1 MQRLL
6 IANRGEIACRIIRS
20 ARAMGLHTI
29 AMHTEIDRSAPHVY
43 DADEAVLVD
52 SYLDID
58 AVIAV
63 AKETQADAI
72 HPGYGFL
79 SERSAFAEAVE
90 DGGLTLVGPSARV
103 MEQMGRKDAARAIAE
118 EAGVAVVPSYDVEAD
133 ASSFDFPVLVK
144 AAAGGGGKGM
154 RIVRSADEYADAV
167 AAARREA
174 QSAFGDDTMIV
185 EKYVESGRH
194 VEVQVLAD
202 SHGNVVHLFERD
214 CSTQRRHQKVLEEA
228 PAPTIT
234 DEQRDEVTSAA
245 VALAKQVG
253 YENAGTVE
261 FLLDNA
267 DGRAYFLEMN
277 TRLQV
282 EHPVTEMVVSNK
294 GDSVDLVELQL
305 RVASGEELPFSQDD
319 LHLDGHAI
327 EARVYA
333 EDSFGGFLPQA
344 GTATIV
350 RWPERA
356 RVDAALESGQVVS
369 TSYDPML
376 GKVIV
381 HGPNRESARRALVA
395 ALDDTAVLGFT
406 TNVGFL
412 RVLAASDEFRDAT
425 IDTAW
430 LDRQPFER
438 GQLPTPDPDLA
449 RTIAA
454 WVPAMLAADHGD
466 QGPFRADGFRLS
478 ASPAPTRV
486 ELDRVV
492 LVDRARGLVDD
503 VPVTQFSAE
512 QHVVRLEVAGRRV
525 QAVVNA
531 TAHSVE
537 VVVHGQRFVFERPDV
552 VRDPRTGGRP
562 GQPHRPDARH
572 PARGRRRRGGCC
584 RGGPAARR
592 TGGDEDGGDTQGTLT
607 GTVTTVG
614 AETGEPGGPGPGA
627 VRGEEETMRRS
638 ALSAQP
644 EPRSPSTRSAR
655 ATACRTRRASSPSR
669 RRRTSSTGC
678 SRPACRSSRPPASCT
693 RSGSP
698 SWPTPAS

>member
-6 IANRGEIACRIIRS
+6 VANRGEIACRIIRS

-29 AMHTEIDRSAPHVY
+29 ALHSEIDRSAPHVY
-43 DADEAVLVD
+43 DADEAVLIG
-52 SYLDID
+52 SYLDIE
-58 AVIAV
+58 AVIGL
-63 AKETQADAI
+63 AKATGADAI

-79 SERSAFAEAVE
+79 SERSAFAQAVE
-90 DGGLTLVGPSARV
+90 DAGLTLVGPSARV
-103 MEQMGRKDAARAIAE
+103 MEQMGRKDAAREIAV
-118 EAGVAVVPSYDVEAD
+118 EAGVAVIPSYDVEAD
-133 ASSFDFPVLVK
+133 ASTFDLPVLVK

-154 RIVRSADEYADAV
+154 RIVRAAGEYPAAL

-174 QSAFGDDTMIV
+174 QTAFGDDTMLV

-194 VEVQVLAD
+194 IEVQVLAD

-234 DEQRDEVTSAA
+234 ATQRDEVTSAA
-245 VALAKQVG
+245 VALSRQVG

-267 DGRAYFLEMN
+267 TGRTYFLEMN

-282 EHPVTEMVVSNK
+282 EHPVTEMAVAIK
-294 GDSVDLVELQL
+294 GARVDLVELQL
-305 RVASGEELPFSQDD
+305 RVASGEELPFAQDD
-319 LHLDGHAI
+319 VRLDGHAI
-327 EARVYA
+327 EARIYA

-344 GTATIV
+344 GTAAIV

-369 TSYDPML
+369 TAYDPML

-395 ALDDTAVLGFT
+395 ALDETAVLGFT

-412 RVLAASDEFRDAT
+412 RVLAASEEFRDAT

-430 LDRQPFER
+430 LDHAE
-438 GQLPTPDPDLA
+438 LPAPDPDLA

-454 WVPAMLAADHGD
+454 WVPAMLAAEYGD
-466 QGPFRADGFRLS
+466 RGPFRADGFRLS
-478 ASPAPTRV
+478 AAPAPTRV

-492 LVDRARGLVDD
+492 HVDRARGLVDD

-537 VVVHGQRFVFERPDV
+537 VVVHGQRFVFERPDPFAGAAAV
-552 VRDPRTGGRP
+552 AGEGSLTAPMP
-562 GQPHRPDARH
+562 GTVLAVDVAEGDAVEEGQRLGVLEAMKMELALKA
-572 PARGRRRRGGCC
+572 PF
-584 RGGPAARR
+584 
-592 TGGDEDGGDTQGTLT
+592 T

-614 AETGEPGGPGPGA
+614 AKAGEQ
-627 VRGEEETMRRS
+627 V
-638 ALSAQP
+638 ALGQLLF
-644 EPRSPSTRSAR
+644 EVT
-655 ATACRTRRASSPSR
+655 TDE
-669 RRRTSSTGC
+669 
-678 SRPACRSSRPPASCT
+678 
-693 RSGSP
+693 
-698 SWPTPAS
+698 